1 MEPVDKITKAYRSSV
16 DTSSNK
22 YLMVPIF
29 IFFSLLIL
37 AMIRSPII
45 ISQSG
50 IGSAI
55 ILSAPLILTTYAL
68 TFIVMAG
75 RGGVDLSI
83 GPFMGF
89 INVSSIQLYAHGY
102 LESPVGWFIYAIAMG
117 LIWQLFYAL
126 IVVFVRV
133 SPIIVALAG
142 FLAFTGINLVILS
155 RPGGIAP
162 DWLIPWGEGF
172 TIFNEIFLLLI
183 LATILFYIITHTAFW
198 GHLKLMGADE
208 RAAFT
213 SGVKINWVRIVAHL
227 ISGVFAA
234 LSAICFTA
242 LVGSGDPIQGTK
254 YTLLGVTALVLGGA
268 SLVGGRGG
276 AFGAILGAGTLYLIN
291 YILVTFRFERLQS
304 FVSDLSYGAVLVIA
318 LLVSLLL
325 PYVQRVT
332 KGLSVMVFFILMSFA
347 GTFVIMHQVYDQP
360 IVVES
365 EIKQDIDEAS
375 KAYERGQKVRKLDAT
390 GNIIVEEGEAGTT
403 TGEGT
408 AQGGSLAGHSVVRL
422 TETPGTI
429 MLYVIIGIAGLALLL
444 YLLSVHRSPSTISFV
459 VIVTIIV
466 AGLIFDPEDKEKELL
481 KNTEQISL
489 QSNQVSSIEASSP
502 QYFSLERINYIP
514 NISDTALISGT
525 SYSVISIAG
534 VILLASLI
542 VIVMLPQFSTRVKST
557 AMLFFLAALS
567 LIVLKGVSYNNLVES
582 AGQSFFGI
590 QGYGVILVILLLFVI
605 TAPFVHSK
613 IKNLTNVYIFGLGV
627 LGILAVYFV
636 GGNTFIPNDPS
647 LYQPQIITELNI
659 GDISQIKYAE
669 PKRFFYE
676 SLTSDFAQIAY
687 SIVTVFLLQY
697 FLFLNMGHKGSYK
710 RFAPY
715 MYIVIFAGFLWSAL
729 FYSVGY
735 SFYKIIAVFII
746 GVPLTP
752 LVWQFMRI
760 YREKIARDSKL
771 SQWDEVK

>member
-1 MEPVDKITKAYRSSV
+1 MDIADKITKTYRSSV

-29 IFFSLLIL
+29 IFFSLLIF

-102 LESPVGWFIYAIAMG
+102 LQTPIGWFIYAIVIG
-117 LIWQLFYAL
+117 LIWQFFYAL

-142 FLAFTGINLVILS
+142 YLAFTGINLVILS

-172 TIFNEIFLLLI
+172 TIFNEIFLLMI

-198 GHLKLMGADE
+198 GHLKLMGSDE

-227 ISGVFAA
+227 IAGVFAA

-268 SLVGGRGG
+268 SLIGGRGG
-276 AFGAILGAGTLYLIN
+276 AFGAILGAGNLYLIN

-318 LLVSLLL
+318 LLVSLIL

-365 EIKQDIDEAS
+365 EIKEDTDEAS
-375 KAYERGQKVRKLDAT
+375 KAYQRGQKVRKLDAT

-403 TGEGT
+403 TGTGT
-408 AQGGSLAGHSVVRL
+408 KQGGSLAGHSVVRL

-429 MLYVIIGIAGLALLL
+429 MLYIIIGIAGLALLL
-444 YLLSVHRSPSTISFV
+444 YLLTVHRSPATTTFAV
-459 VIVTIIV
+459 VVAIIV
-466 AGLIFDPEDKEKELL
+466 AGLIFDPEDKQKDLL
-481 KNTEQISL
+481 KDTEKISI
-489 QSNQVSSIEASSP
+489 QSGQTSSIETSSP
-502 QYFSLERINYIP
+502 EYFSLEKIDYFSNL
-514 NISDTALISGT
+514 SISGT
-525 SYSVISIAG
+525 TYSIIYIAG
-534 VILLASLI
+534 VVLLASLI
-542 VIVMLPQFSTRVKST
+542 VIAMLPQFNNRTKSA
-557 AMLFFLAALS
+557 AMLFFLAALTM
-567 LIVLKGVSYNNLVES
+567 IVLKGVSYNNLIES
-582 AGQSFFGI
+582 TDKSFFGI

-613 IKNLTNVYIFGLGV
+613 IKNLTNVYIFGFGV
-627 LGILAVYFV
+627 LAILATYFV
-636 GGNTFIPNDPS
+636 GGNTFISDDPS
-647 LYQPQIITELNI
+647 LYQPKIISELNI
-659 GDISQIKYAE
+659 GDISQIKYQE

-676 SLTSDFAQIAY
+676 IIRSGY
-687 SIVTVFLLQY
+687 SQVAFSILAVFLLQY
-697 FLFLNMGHKGSYK
+697 FLFLTMSHKVSYK

-715 MYIVIFAGFLWSAL
+715 MYIVIFASLLWAAM

-746 GVPLTP
+746 GIPITP

-760 YREKIARDSKL
+760 YREKIARDSQL
-771 SQWDEVK
+771 SQWEEVK